1 MARKAPLRRKKDEFM
16 KYARGFLRWEGILV
30 VLLIIE
36 FILFGLFN
44 SDFFHISNLLFSMND
59 FVFITIAAIP
69 MTFVIV
75 TGGIDVSVG
84 SIMGLSSILIGV
96 LWMNGIPVMLA
107 VIIALFISCLACCIN
122 GLIIKTTDVEP
133 LVVTLGTMFLY
144 AGIALVISG
153 GSNASGYEGIS
164 GLPDS
169 YVQLANGSFIGIP
182 NLLWLLLF
190 LTVLFTILLHR
201 TKYGR
206 YVMLT
211 GMNEKAAKYSGIRTK
226 KVVILAYILSG
237 LGGGLGGAFLTAY
250 FGSARADIGSETIL
264 PVITAV
270 VLGGTLITGGK
281 GSILG
286 TVLAS
291 IFIGMMQ
298 YGLQMT
304 GLTNE
309 QSNVVIGII
318 LILSVIIRHFKLQQ
332 LTMWKR
338 RKLHKEEMS

>member
-1 MARKAPLRRKKDEFM
+1 M
-16 KYARGFLRWEGILV
+16 KYARGFLRWEGVLI

-36 FILFGLFN
+36 FILFGLLN
-44 SDFFHISNLLFSMND
+44 SDFLNISNLLFSMND

-69 MTFVIV
+69 MTFVII

-84 SIMGLSSILIGV
+84 SIMGLTSILIGV
-96 LWMNGIPVMLA
+96 LWMNGIPVILA
-107 VIIALFISCLACCIN
+107 VIIALFISCLAGCIN
-122 GLIIKTTDVEP
+122 GVIIKTTEVEP

-144 AGIALVISG
+144 SGIALVISG

-164 GLPDS
+164 GLSDS

-182 NLLWLLLF
+182 NLVWLLVV
-190 LTVLFTILLHR
+190 LTVLFTLLLHR
-201 TKYGR
+201 TRYGR
-206 YVMLT
+206 YVLLT
-211 GMNEKAAKYSGIRTK
+211 GANEKAAQYSGIKTK

-338 RKLHKEEMS
+338 RKLHKGEMS

>member
-1 MARKAPLRRKKDEFM
+1 M
-16 KYARGFLRWEGILV
+16 KYARGFLRWEGVLI

-36 FILFGLFN
+36 FILFGLLN
-44 SDFFHISNLLFSMND
+44 SDFLNISNLLFSMND

-69 MTFVIV
+69 MTFVII

-84 SIMGLSSILIGV
+84 SIMGLTSIHIGV
-96 LWMNGIPVMLA
+96 LWMNGIPVILA
-107 VIIALFISCLACCIN
+107 VIISLFISCLAGCIN
-122 GLIIKTTDVEP
+122 GVIIKTTEIEP

-144 AGIALVISG
+144 SGIALVISG

-169 YVQLANGSFIGIP
+169 YVQLANGSFMGIP
-182 NLLWLLLF
+182 NLVWLLF
-190 LTVLFTILLHR
+190 VLTVLFTLLLHR
-201 TKYGR
+201 TRYGR
-206 YVMLT
+206 YVLLT
-211 GMNEKAAKYSGIRTK
+211 GANEKAAKYSGIRTK
-226 KVVILAYILSG
+226 KIVTISYILSG

-338 RKLHKEEMS
+338 RKLHKGEMS

>member
-1 MARKAPLRRKKDEFM
+1 MARKAPFRRKEDESM
-16 KYARGFLRWEGILV
+16 KYARGFLRWEGVLI

-36 FILFGLFN
+36 FILFGLLN
-44 SDFFHISNLLFSMND
+44 SDFFNISNLLFSMND

-84 SIMGLSSILIGV
+84 SIMGLTSILIGV
-96 LWMNGIPVMLA
+96 LWINGIPVILA
-107 VIIALFISCLACCIN
+107 VIIALVISCLAGCIN
-122 GLIIKTTDVEP
+122 GLIIKMTDVEP

-144 AGIALVISG
+144 SGIALVISG

-182 NLLWLLLF
+182 NLVWLLLF
-190 LTVLFTILLHR
+190 LTALFTILLHR

-206 YVMLT
+206 CVMLT
-211 GMNEKAAKYSGIRTK
+211 GTNEKAAKYSGIRTK
-226 KVVILAYILSG
+226 KVVIIAYILSG

-270 VLGGTLITGGK
+270 ILGGTLITGGK

-338 RKLHKEEMS
+338 RKLHKGEMS

>member
-1 MARKAPLRRKKDEFM
+1 MHETSIIILLLLYIAFVGVMNPSFIQFSSLSLMLKSSV
-16 KYARGFLRWEGILV
+16 ILV
-30 VLLIIE
+30 VLAIGQS
-36 FILFGLFN
+36 FVLFTKN
-44 SDFFHISNLLFSMND
+44 
-59 FVFITIAAIP
+59 
-69 MTFVIV
+69 
-75 TGGIDVSVG
+75 IDVSVG
-84 SIMGLSSILIGV
+84 SIMGLTSILIGV
-96 LWMNGIPVMLA
+96 LWMNGMPILLA
-107 VIIALFISCLACCIN
+107 VIIALVVSCIAGGLN
-122 GLIIKTTDVEP
+122 GLIIKMTDVEP

-153 GSNASGYEGIS
+153 GSGAAGYEGIS

-182 NLLWLLLF
+182 NLLWLLVI
-190 LTVLFTILLHR
+190 LTIVFTILFHH
-201 TKYGR
+201 TTYGR
-206 YVMLT
+206 HAKLT
-211 GMNEKAAKYSGIRTK
+211 GANESTAKYSGIRTK
-226 KVVILAYILSG
+226 KVVIIAYVLSG

-281 GSILG
+281 GSIIG

-291 IFIGMMQ
+291 IFIGLMQ

-318 LILSVIIRHFKLQQ
+318 LILSVIMRHFKLHQF
-332 LTMWKR
+332 LAGKR
-338 RKLHKEEMS
+338 RNLHKGEMS

>member
-1 MARKAPLRRKKDEFM
+1 M
-16 KYARGFLRWEGILV
+16 KYARGFLRWEGVLI

-36 FILFGLFN
+36 FILFGLLN
-44 SDFFHISNLLFSMND
+44 SDFLNISNLLFSMND

-69 MTFVIV
+69 MTFVII

-84 SIMGLSSILIGV
+84 SIMGLTSILIGV
-96 LWMNGIPVMLA
+96 LWMNGIPVILA
-107 VIIALFISCLACCIN
+107 VIISLFISCLAGCIN
-122 GLIIKTTDVEP
+122 GVIIKTTEIEP

-144 AGIALVISG
+144 SGIALVISG

-164 GLPDS
+164 GLPGS
-169 YVQLANGSFIGIP
+169 YVQLANGSFMGIP
-182 NLLWLLLF
+182 NLVWLLF
-190 LTVLFTILLHR
+190 VLTVLFTLLLHR
-201 TKYGR
+201 TRYGR
-206 YVMLT
+206 YVLLT
-211 GMNEKAAKYSGIRTK
+211 GANEKAAQYSGIRTK
-226 KVVILAYILSG
+226 KIVTISYILSG

-338 RKLHKEEMS
+338 RKLHKGEMS

>member
-1 MARKAPLRRKKDEFM
+1 MERKTSFRREEDESM
-16 KYARGFLRWEGILV
+16 KYARGLLRWEGVLI
-30 VLLIIE
+30 VLLMIE
-36 FILFGLFN
+36 FILFGLLN

-59 FVFITIAAIP
+59 FIFITIAAIP

-84 SIMGLSSILIGV
+84 SIMGLTSILIGV
-96 LWMNGIPVMLA
+96 LWMNGIPVVFA
-107 VIIALFISCLACCIN
+107 VIIALLISCLAGCIN
-122 GLIIKTTDVEP
+122 GIIIKMTDVEP

-153 GSNASGYEGIS
+153 GSNANGYEGIS

-169 YVQLANGSFIGIP
+169 YVQFANGSFIGIP

-190 LTVLFTILLHR
+190 LTALFTALLHR
-201 TKYGR
+201 TTYGR
-206 YVMLT
+206 YVILT
-211 GMNEKAAKYSGIRTK
+211 GANEKAAKYSGIHTK
-226 KVVILAYILSG
+226 KVVVIAYILSG
-237 LGGGLGGAFLTAY
+237 LGGGLGGVFLTAY
-250 FGSARADIGSETIL
+250 FGSARADIGNETIL

-281 GSILG
+281 GSIVG

-291 IFIGMMQ
+291 IFVGIMQ

-309 QSNVVIGII
+309 QSNVVIGMI
-318 LILSVIIRHFKLQQ
+318 LILSVIMRHFKLQK
-332 LTMWKR
+332 LTM
-338 RKLHKEEMS
+338 RKQKENA